1 MGKQWKEVGK
11 LGQGVSGKENGQ
23 CRDARAGVG
32 TSAGEVQEA
41 GPGPYRSLKGSGFY
55 SGDTLE
61 GFAKAT

>member
-23 CRDARAGVG
+23 CRDGVG